1 MDKFKDMCI
10 DELKVRTS
18 GRTKFKDIQIEAAD
32 KIVDGISLL
41 TGYNR
46 DFLFDRLQ
54 ECVEDEEINLGI
66 VSFVGISLER
76 DW

>member
-1 MDKFKDMCI
+1 MDKFKNMCI
-10 DELKVRTS
+10 DELKVHTS
-18 GRTKFKDIQIEAAD
+18 GKVKFKDIQIEATD
-32 KIVDGISLL
+32 KIVDAISLL

-46 DFLFDRLQ
+46 DFLLDRLQ
-54 ECVEDEEINLGI
+54 ECVEDEGINLGI